1 MLEKYRTFI
10 IYALLFALLFALHIY
25 FAANNQDFLFQS
37 VAIIISVM
45 SLCCGV
51 ICVLLE
57 SKGEQ
62 YGYVFQTGM
71 IASVPLCIGLG
82 WAYNDMSVG
91 FEMFIFPLISIL
103 IHYIITISRIGDTY
117 GLK

>member
-1 MLEKYRTFI
+1 
-10 IYALLFALLFALHIY
+10 
-25 FAANNQDFLFQS
+25 
-37 VAIIISVM
+37 M

-91 FEMFIFPLISIL
+91 FEMFIFPLISIYICGMKLMKVMFNPINSL
-103 IHYIITISRIGDTY
+103 IQNFFD
-117 GLK
+117 